1 MTRPLF
7 NDVRR
12 AACVGSGTIGAA
24 WAACFLSR
32 GIEVFATDPNPAA
45 GADLEKAIDAA
56 WPKLA
61 AIGLPS
67 EADRSQLR
75 FTSDLT
81 EAVSGADFI
90 QESAPDNEDLKIE
103 LIGQISESC
112 PIDSVIAS
120 SSSTFLPSRLASRC
134 RNPERV
140 IVGHPFV
147 PVYLIPLVEV
157 VGGAQTSL
165 DVLDWAAG
173 FYDRL
178 GKAPLRLK
186 REIEGYIANRL
197 QRVVFEEAL
206 ALVANGI
213 CDYDDIDKAVTLGP
227 GLRWAIQGPI
237 LHRHLGGGKGGVR
250 HMIDHFGWDGEP
262 GGENQFIEAINSRWG
277 HTTIDELE
285 DWRDDNLVTM
295 LKHLRA
301 APEAKN

>member
-1 MTRPLF
+1 
-7 NDVRR
+7 
-12 AACVGSGTIGAA
+12 VGTGTIGAA

-45 GADLEKAIDAA
+45 GAHLEKAIDAA

-75 FTSDLT
+75 FTSDMT

-134 RNPERV
+134 RNPERI

-157 VGGAQTSL
+157 VGGAQTSP

-186 REIEGYIANRL
+186 TEIEGYIANRL

-250 HMIDHFGWDGEP
+250 HMIDHFGWDGEA
-262 GGENQFIEAINSRWG
+262 GGEHQFIEAIHDRWG

-295 LKHLRA
+295 LKHLRS

>member
-32 GIEVFATDPNPAA
+32 GIEVVATDPNPAA
-45 GADLEKAIDAA
+45 GADLEKA
-56 WPKLA
+56 
-61 AIGLPS
+61 GLPS
-67 EADRSQLR
+67 EADRSQLH

-140 IVGHPFV
+140 I
-147 PVYLIPLVEV
+147 
-157 VGGAQTSL
+157 
-165 DVLDWAAG
+165 
-173 FYDRL
+173 
-178 GKAPLRLK
+178 
-186 REIEGYIANRL
+186 
-197 QRVVFEEAL
+197 
-206 ALVANGI
+206 
-213 CDYDDIDKAVTLGP
+213 
-227 GLRWAIQGPI
+227 
-237 LHRHLGGGKGGVR
+237 
-250 HMIDHFGWDGEP
+250 
-262 GGENQFIEAINSRWG
+262 
-277 HTTIDELE
+277 
-285 DWRDDNLVTM
+285 
-295 LKHLRA
+295 
-301 APEAKN
+301 